1 MRRRAE
7 IILGMQLPE
16 SAVIHVAKWIMVA
29 ERLVLVTF
37 LGPSECFPALLASK
51 RLAIFLVFIPLVRI
65 GEGLIALG
73 ALVFVP
79 VLPRDTASR
88 HVEVVPRMFRWKAPA
103 TQFAFEGVLL
113 IFRMLPLFM
122 LSVFC

>member
-7 IILGMQLPE
+7 IVLGKQLPE
-16 SAVIHVAKWIMVA
+16 SVVAKWIMVV

-37 LGPSECFPALLASK
+37 LGSFECFPALLVSK
-51 RLAIFLVFIPLVRI
+51 RLVIFLVFISLVRI

-73 ALVFVP
+73 ASVFVP
-79 VLPRDTASR
+79 VPPRDTASR
-88 HVEVVPRMFRWKAPA
+88 HVEVVPRMFRWKPPA

>member
-7 IILGMQLPE
+7 IILGKQLPE
-16 SAVIHVAKWIMVA
+16 SAVIRVAKWIMVA

-37 LGPSECFPALLASK
+37 LGPFECFPALLASK
-51 RLAIFLVFIPLVRI
+51 RLAIFLVLIPLVRI

-73 ALVFVP
+73 ASVFVP
-79 VLPRDTASR
+79 VPERDTANR
-88 HVEVVPRMFRWKAPA
+88 HVEVVPIMFHLKALA

-122 LSVFC
+122 ISVFC